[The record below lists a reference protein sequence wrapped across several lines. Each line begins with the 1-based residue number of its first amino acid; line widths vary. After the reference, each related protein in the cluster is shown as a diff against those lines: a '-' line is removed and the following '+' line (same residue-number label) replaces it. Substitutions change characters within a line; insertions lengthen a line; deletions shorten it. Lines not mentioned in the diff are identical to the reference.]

1 MVKKEIKKGVGLP
14 KDTPKQNRKKE
25 IEKAKAESTNTKFG
39 EVVKEQFKTDKV

>member
-14 KDTPKQNRKKE
+14 EGTPKQNRKKE
-25 IEKAKAESTNTKFG
+25 IEKAKSDTNTKFG